1 MFRIAVV
8 FATVTLL
15 KWKWYK
21 KIDQQSRTVFGRGFL
36 VKIPTH
42 QIKLSNDKTTNKI
55 VFNKSI
61 FIFEIK
67 EIVFVFHLR
76 RLFTID

>member
-21 KIDQQSRTVFGRGFL
+21 KTYQQSRTVFGRGFL
-36 VKIPTH
+36 EKIPTH
-42 QIKLSNDKTTNKI
+42 QIQ
-55 VFNKSI
+55 
-61 FIFEIK
+61 IK
-67 EIVFVFHLR
+67 FFLVNQFS
-76 RLFTID
+76 